1 MVDLIVDLVGAAIVA
16 AFAAIALARVER
28 VQFIRLFA
36 DPSSSRGSGDF
47 TDDRTDPVEER

>member
-36 DPSSSRGSGDF
+36 DPSSSRVRGDVGG
-47 TDDRTDPVEER
+47 DPADPAEGR